1 MKTNKEDIIQIIIL
15 IAIGVIGLG
24 LSILFIYAYK
34 TYNNLYITITTAI
47 GSLIY
52 MEAGIVIIQKCFDGS
67 VSKKFL
73 IFAPI
78 IYVAVLFLTI
88 FFLSWQTLLQNP
100 MQFVDSFLWSVY
112 LMPSCF
118 VVCLVAWLLLMGL

>member
-24 LSILFIYAYK
+24 LSILFIYAYE
-34 TYNNLYITITTAI
+34 TYNNIYITITTAI

-52 MEAGIVIIQKCFDGS
+52 MEAGIVIIQKSLDES

-78 IYVAVLFLTI
+78 IYVAVVFLSI
-88 FFLSWQTLLQNP
+88 FFMSWQTLSQNP
-100 MQFVDSFLWSVY
+100 MQFVDFFLWAVY
-112 LMPSCF
+112 LMPSF
-118 VVCLVAWLLLMGL
+118 LIALLLLLLFSLGA

>member
-24 LSILFIYAYK
+24 LSILFIYAYE

-52 MEAGIVIIQKCFDGS
+52 MEAGIVIIQKSLDES

-78 IYVAVLFLTI
+78 IYVAVVFLII
-88 FFLSWQTLLQNP
+88 FFMSWQTFSQNP
-100 MQFVDSFLWSVY
+100 MQFVDFFLWAVY
-112 LMPSCF
+112 LMPSF
-118 VVCLVAWLLLMGL
+118 LIALLLLLLFSLGA

>member
-24 LSILFIYAYK
+24 LSILFIYAYE

-52 MEAGIVIIQKCFDGS
+52 MEAGIVIIQKSMDES

-78 IYVAVLFLTI
+78 IYVAVVFLII
-88 FFLSWQTLLQNP
+88 FFMSWQTLSQNP
-100 MQFVDSFLWSVY
+100 MQFVDFFLWAVY
-112 LMPSCF
+112 LMPSF
-118 VVCLVAWLLLMGL
+118 LIALLLLLLVSLGA